1 MACFQLVA
9 GVFPAVG
16 LAVTNFGKSYPKR
29 GVA

>member
-9 GVFPAVG
+9 GVFPALG
-16 LAVTNFGKSYPKR
+16 LAVTSLGKTDPKG